1 MKNIEALK
9 ETFAHKKNK
18 LKPAMEYAALA
29 FMTVAWYVCLYINGP
44 LSLLFGLGSAVCIF
58 LAHVS
63 EIGSGTA

>member
-9 ETFAHKKNK
+9 ETFAHKKIK
-18 LKPAMEYAALA
+18 TAMEYAALA